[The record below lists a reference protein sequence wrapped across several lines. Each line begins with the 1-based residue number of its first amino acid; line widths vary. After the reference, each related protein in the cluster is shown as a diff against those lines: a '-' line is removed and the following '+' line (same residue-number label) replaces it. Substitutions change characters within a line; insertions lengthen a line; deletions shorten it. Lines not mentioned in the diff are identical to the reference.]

1 MRLNSKGERDAFLR
15 SHYLVD
21 MSAAFWTYWH
31 RRLNEIT
38 AAQADMASCLHDF

>member
-1 MRLNSKGERDAFLR
+1 MRFFDSRC
-15 SHYLVD
+15 LVD

-38 AAQADMASCLHDF
+38 AAQADMASYLHDF